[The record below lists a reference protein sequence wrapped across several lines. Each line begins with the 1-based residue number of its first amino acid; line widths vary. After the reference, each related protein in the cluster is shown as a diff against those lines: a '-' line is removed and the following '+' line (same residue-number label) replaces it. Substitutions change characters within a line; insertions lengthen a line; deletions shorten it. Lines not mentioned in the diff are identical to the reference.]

1 MCGSTITCRGLRSVY
16 GGLYGSRRGRVGQPG
31 HPVGRKV
38 EDVQQHAKLLR
49 TSVGGRQPARL
60 RILVGDLTLL
70 RKGGF
75 RCPTTPDQHSMMAS
89 LKTNL
94 PQEGTTSSAGGES
107 LPEATLASGCPS
119 YSGGGKNCFDCT
131 TTLALNTVTDARD
144 VEVTGSGMDE
154 EMELDTELMLSE
166 DSTSMSENSRR
177 ASPMPRKRR
186 GRPPTTGHYVG
197 LAKAKLALIEAEREE
212 ERRRAEAEV
221 VAASRAARTRA
232 QAHRM
237 PESVSEDEEFQ
248 AAGSLSQM
256 IQENVEVIRKVA
268 TTSKNL
274 KGGYVR
280 ALKDAAEEIS
290 KMARALQG
298 RCSTE
303 ETKGLQADN
312 ARLRAEVAQL
322 RQEVTEMKAHLL
334 TPNVRTEDAE
344 VNRQP
349 EPQRQRQ
356 SDNEELVRTILCQV
370 GTMIN
375 ARFEALQDRLLPEKR
390 LRPPLA
396 ADSRPELVDHSAPEA
411 PKVSGKATGK
421 TSGKAPK
428 KAPGKPAQERTTE
441 PQAPPQPRVAVEPE
455 DQQPKEMPWST
466 VVKKGLKKKKDR
478 PRVFTNTDRGKAPRA
493 PPDSPPKTAAVVVT
507 ITPEAIAKGLTYDAV
522 IAEAKAKI
530 KLQDVGITTGVRFRV
545 CATGA
550 RRFEVLGTEN
560 GPQADALAE
569 RLTQIFD
576 GDSVRITRPAK
587 TIEIKIS
594 GLDDSSTIDEVLAS
608 VSEAGGCAKDSLKS
622 SGVVRDR
629 YGVGHAW
636 VECAVPTAKRVAAAG
651 RLTISWVT
659 ANVTLLEPRPLRCYR
674 CLQKG
679 HVRAQ
684 CNAEVDRSK
693 LCFRCGV
700 EGHKFKGCL
709 AKPHC
714 TICAAAQ
721 KPAEHKLGGR
731 GCTAPAP
738 KITRGKKTLPQPAQQ
753 QVSVEVA
760 METDEGGNRNGSTS
774 TASQS

>member
-1 MCGSTITCRGLRSVY
+1 
-16 GGLYGSRRGRVGQPG
+16 
-31 HPVGRKV
+31 
-38 EDVQQHAKLLR
+38 
-49 TSVGGRQPARL
+49 
-60 RILVGDLTLL
+60 
-70 RKGGF
+70 
-75 RCPTTPDQHSMMAS
+75 MAS

-131 TTLALNTVTDARD
+131 TTLALNTDTDARD
-144 VEVTGSGMDE
+144 VEVTGSGMEE

-166 DSTSMSENSRR
+166 ESTSMSESSRR
-177 ASPMPRKRR
+177 ASPLPRKRR

-221 VAASRAARTRA
+221 VAASRVARARA
-232 QAHRM
+232 QAHRLS
-237 PESVSEDEEFQ
+237 ETVTEDEEFQ
-248 AAGSLSQM
+248 AAGSLSQ
-256 IQENVEVIRKVA
+256 IIEENVGVIKKVA

-290 KMARALQG
+290 KMTKALQG
-298 RCSTE
+298 RCSTD

-322 RQEVTEMKAHLL
+322 RKEVADMKKHLL
-334 TPNVRTEDAE
+334 ASNERSEATVEIR
-344 VNRQP
+344 RLP
-349 EPQRQRQ
+349 EPQPPRQPND
-356 SDNEELVRTILCQV
+356 SEELVRAILCQV
-370 GTMIN
+370 GNMIN

-396 ADSRPELVDHSAPEA
+396 ADSRTEPVDGGTPEV
-411 PKVSGKATGK
+411 PKASGKAKGK
-421 TSGKAPK
+421 TPGKAPS
-428 KAPGKPAQERTTE
+428 KAPSKPAKERATTK
-441 PQAPPQPRVAVEPE
+441 PQVQPQPVVGAEPE
-455 DQQPKEMPWST
+455 DHQPKELPWST
-466 VVKKGLKKKKDR
+466 VVKKGLKKKKKDR
-478 PRVFTNTDRGKAPRA
+478 PRVFTNTERGKVTRA
-493 PPDSPPKTAAVVVT
+493 PSDGPPKTAAVVVT
-507 ITPEAIAKGLTYDAV
+507 LTPEAIAKGLTYDAV

-530 KLQDVGITTGVRFRV
+530 RLQDVGITTGVRFRV

-550 RRFEVLGTEN
+550 RRFEVLGAEN

-569 RLTQIFD
+569 RLAQVFS
-576 GDSVRITRPAK
+576 GDMVRISRPTK
-587 TIEIKIS
+587 TTEIKIS
-594 GLDDSSTIDEVLAS
+594 GLDDSSTIDEVLAA
-608 VSEAGGCAKDSLKS
+608 VAEAGGCPRESLKS

-651 RLTISWVT
+651 RLTISWVS
-659 ANVTLLEPRPLRCYR
+659 ANVTLLEPRPMRCYR

-684 CNAEVDRSK
+684 CNAEEDRSK

-700 EGHKFKGCL
+700 EGHKFKGCS

-714 TICAAAQ
+714 TICAAAR
-721 KPAEHKLGGR
+721 KPADHKLGGR
-731 GCTAPAP
+731 GCSAPAP
-738 KITRGKKTLPQPAQQ
+738 KITRGNKTQPQPAHQAP
-753 QVSVEVA
+753 VEVA
-760 METDEGGNRNGSTS
+760 METEEVDSRNGSPS
-774 TASQS
+774 SPN

>member
-1 MCGSTITCRGLRSVY
+1 
-16 GGLYGSRRGRVGQPG
+16 
-31 HPVGRKV
+31 
-38 EDVQQHAKLLR
+38 
-49 TSVGGRQPARL
+49 
-60 RILVGDLTLL
+60 
-70 RKGGF
+70 
-75 RCPTTPDQHSMMAS
+75 MAS

-144 VEVTGSGMDE
+144 VEATGSGIDE

-166 DSTSMSENSRR
+166 DSTSMSETSRR

-221 VAASRAARTRA
+221 VAASRAVRART
-232 QAHRM
+232 QAHRLS
-237 PESVSEDEEFQ
+237 ETVSEDEEFQ
-248 AAGSLSQM
+248 AAGSLSR
-256 IQENVEVIRKVA
+256 IINDNVEVIKKVA
-268 TTSKNL
+268 VTSKNL

-290 KMARALQG
+290 KMTKALQS
-298 RCSTE
+298 RCISD

-322 RQEVTEMKAHLL
+322 RKEVADMREHLL
-334 TPNVRTEDAE
+334 APNGRTEAADAAKH
-344 VNRQP
+344 P
-349 EPQRQRQ
+349 EPQRQQ
-356 SDNEELVRTILCQV
+356 QNNNEELVRTILCQV

-396 ADSRPELVDHSAPEA
+396 ADNRSEPGSHSAPGDPNVTRLA
-411 PKVSGKATGK
+411 KSGQTPGKASGK
-421 TSGKAPK
+421 TSRKASK
-428 KAPGKPAQERTTE
+428 KAPGKPAKERTAET
-441 PQAPPQPRVAVEPE
+441 QAQPQPTVDAEPVE
-455 DQQPKEMPWST
+455 DQDQPRELPWST
-466 VVKKGLKKKKDR
+466 VVRKGLKQKKKER
-478 PRVFTNTDRGKAPRA
+478 PRVFTNTDKGRGAPRA
-493 PPDSPPKTAAVVVT
+493 PITGPPKTAAVVVT
-507 ITPEAIAKGLTYDAV
+507 ITPEAIANGLTYDAV

-530 KLQDVGITTGVRFRV
+530 KLQDVGIVTGVRFRV

-560 GPQADALAE
+560 GTQADALAE
-569 RLTQIFD
+569 RLTQIFSE
-576 GDSVRITRPAK
+576 DSVRISRPSK
-587 TIEIKIS
+587 TTEIKIS
-594 GLDDSSTIDEVLAS
+594 GLDDSTTVEEVLAA
-608 VSEAGGCAKDSLKS
+608 VAEAGGCARESLKC

-629 YGVGHAW
+629 FGVGHAW
-636 VECAVPTAKRVAAAG
+636 VECAVPTAKRVAAVG
-651 RLTISWVT
+651 RLTIAWVS
-659 ANVTLLEPRPLRCYR
+659 ANVMLLDPRPLRCYR

-684 CNAEVDRSK
+684 CTAEADRSK
-693 LCFRCGV
+693 QCFRCGA
-700 EGHKFKGCL
+700 EGHNFKGCT

-714 TICAAAQ
+714 SICAAA
-721 KPAEHKLGGR
+721 KIPADHKLGGR

-738 KITRGKKTLPQPAQQ
+738 KITRGRKTQPQPAQQ
-753 QVSVEVA
+753 APEEVA
-760 METDEGGNRNGSTS
+760 METEEVGFRNGSAPSTS
-774 TASQS
+774 QR